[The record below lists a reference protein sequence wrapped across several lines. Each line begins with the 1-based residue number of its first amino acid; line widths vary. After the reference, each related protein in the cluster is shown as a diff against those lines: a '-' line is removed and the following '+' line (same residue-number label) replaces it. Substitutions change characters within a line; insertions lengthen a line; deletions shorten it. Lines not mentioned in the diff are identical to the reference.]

1 MKNSD
6 SICCFRSR
14 EESRD
19 RRVCWE
25 ITTACN
31 LKCSFCHRAN
41 FENEFY
47 DYQNIEQTIGLLKE
61 HAITNVII
69 SGGEPLLH
77 PHFFDIVR
85 RLREEKFEIDV
96 CSNGVLFDDNKLV
109 TLRNF
114 LSEISISLDGYEP
127 GRHDQMRGL
136 KGSFEKTI
144 INIKKLIEHG
154 FDVHITTV
162 VDSQFAG
169 EIVKT
174 VDFLNALGIKTVSF
188 LGLIPIDSGENNI
201 FHDDCQ
207 RKLIDQISEVR
218 TKYPEMVINT
228 KQLLCEQSK
237 CNCGAGNII
246 FGLGTDG
253 IELVPCLLTR
263 KREGKDERKIGPG
276 LCPGSKYLTA
286 RRKKC

>member
-77 PHFFDIVR
+77 PHFFDIVK
-85 RLREEKFEIDV
+85 RLREEKFDIDV
-96 CSNGVLFDDNKLV
+96 CSNGVLFDDNNLV

>member
-1 MKNSD
+1 
-6 SICCFRSR
+6 
-14 EESRD
+14 
-19 RRVCWE
+19 
-25 ITTACN
+25 
-31 LKCSFCHRAN
+31 
-41 FENEFY
+41 
-47 DYQNIEQTIGLLKE
+47 
-61 HAITNVII
+61 
-69 SGGEPLLH
+69 
-77 PHFFDIVR
+77 
-85 RLREEKFEIDV
+85 
-96 CSNGVLFDDNKLV
+96 
-109 TLRNF
+109 
-114 LSEISISLDGYEP
+114 
-127 GRHDQMRGL
+127 MRGL

>member
-1 MKNSD
+1 M
-6 SICCFRSR
+6 
-14 EESRD
+14 
-19 RRVCWE
+19 
-25 ITTACN
+25 
-31 LKCSFCHRAN
+31 KCSFCHRAN

-77 PHFFDIVR
+77 PHFFDIVK

>member
-41 FENEFY
+41 FENELY

-77 PHFFDIVR
+77 PHFFDIVK

>member
-14 EESRD
+14 EESSD

-136 KGSFEKTI
+136 KGCFEKTI

-154 FDVHITTV
+154 LNVHITTV

-188 LGLIPIDSGENNI
+188 LGLIPIDAGENNI

-218 TKYPEMVINT
+218 AKYPEMVINT

-237 CNCGAGNII
+237 CSCGAGNII

-263 KREGKDERKIGPG
+263 KREGKDEKKIGPG
-276 LCPGSKYLTA
+276 LCPGSKYLTT

>member
-14 EESRD
+14 EESNN

-47 DYQNIEQTIGLLKE
+47 NYQNIKQTIRLFRE
-61 HAITNVII
+61 HEIENVII

-77 PHFFDIVR
+77 PHFFDIIR
-85 RLREEKFEIDV
+85 CLREEEFEIDV
-96 CSNGVLFDDNKLV
+96 CSNGVLLDDNKLV
-109 TLRNF
+109 SLKNV

-127 GRHDQMRGL
+127 ERHDKMRGL
-136 KGSFEKTI
+136 KGAFEKTI
-144 INIKKLIEHG
+144 ISINKLIEYG

-174 VDFLNALGIKTVSF
+174 VAFLNTLGIKTVSF
-188 LGLIPIDSGENNI
+188 LGLIPIDSGKNNI
-201 FHDDCQ
+201 FQDDCQ
-207 RKLIDQISEVR
+207 RKLIAQMNEAR

-237 CNCGAGNII
+237 CSCGAGNII

-263 KREGKDERKIGPG
+263 KREDKDERKLGPG

-286 RRKKC
+286 WRKKC

>member
-19 RRVCWE
+19 RRGCWE

-77 PHFFDIVR
+77 PHFFDIVK

>member
-77 PHFFDIVR
+77 PHFFDIVK
-85 RLREEKFEIDV
+85 RLREEIFEIDV

>member
-6 SICCFRSR
+6 RICCFRSR

-77 PHFFDIVR
+77 PHFFDIVK